1 MFGGVSYAHAPV
13 IVLNLEDQVAEAA
26 YEERYCGYADILGF
40 TDLIS
45 DIRAGKEKF
54 EAVRN
59 LLQQIHSPRDSQVVG
74 VGEADFQA
82 QSISD
87 AIVLSTRL
95 TISGLGILTDALER
109 LVLDALHEGYLTR
122 GAICRGLLYHDK
134 QTVFGE
140 ALIRAYNLESKVAKY
155 PRIMLTKQVYDDAK
169 ASNLAHYFKD
179 HIRQADDGPFFLD
192 VFRHLKDRL
201 EIAKKQPVDSP
212 PHPMLVRC
220 ATIRDRIQERF
231 NNAVDTPTHFEKVQ
245 WLANYWNVTFRDE
258 ANPRFRGIT
267 GPGLFQMGFLAT

>member
-1 MFGGVSYAHAPV
+1 MVES
-13 IVLNLEDQVAEAA
+13 A
-26 YEERYCGYADILGF
+26 YEERYCGFADILGF
-40 TDLIS
+40 TDLIG

-59 LLQQIHSPRDSQVVG
+59 LLEQIHSPRDSQVVG

-95 TISGLGILTDALER
+95 TVSGLGIITEAFER
-109 LVLDALHEGYLTR
+109 LVLNALHEGYLTR

-155 PRIMLTKQVYDDAK
+155 PRIMLTKQVHDDAE
-169 ASNLAHYFKD
+169 ASNLAHYFKN
-179 HIRQADDGPFFLD
+179 HIQQADDGPFFLD

-201 EIAKKQPVDSP
+201 EIAKKQLVDNR
-212 PHPMLVRC
+212 PHPMLFRF
-220 ATIRDRIQERF
+220 ATIRDKIQERF
-231 NNAVDTPTHFEKVQ
+231 DNSVDTPTHFEKVQ
-245 WLANYWNVTFRDE
+245 WLANYWNITFRNE
-258 ANPRFRGIT
+258 ADPSFHGIT
-267 GPGLFQMGFLAT
+267 GPGLF